1 MGVIG
6 MFHLEKPL
14 QPPDLEDA
22 LPYKHAQLKYT
33 PPLDPSVRAL
43 CRVPMCPFPDH
54 DVRLL
59 VFDLCE

>member
-1 MGVIG
+1 MT
-6 MFHLEKPL
+6 HLEESL

-43 CRVPMCPFPDH
+43 GCIPMRPFPDH
-54 DVRLL
+54 DVGLL